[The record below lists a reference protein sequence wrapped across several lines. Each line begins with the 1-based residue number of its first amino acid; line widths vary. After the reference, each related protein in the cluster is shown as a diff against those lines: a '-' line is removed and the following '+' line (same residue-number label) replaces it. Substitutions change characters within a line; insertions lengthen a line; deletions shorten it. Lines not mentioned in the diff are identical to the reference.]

1 MLAHQ
6 ATHRWSKQPSLVQQ
20 LGLGLDYLKT
30 RTSPLPEP
38 FGDCILLLSVA
49 TPGEP
54 VATFYVRRATLD
66 AAWRAGSTQVRQWAW
81 SRSLDCLELRID
93 WPLHISA
100 LPGGASSASP
110 QPAVSA
116 WALADESLEQVQLV
130 PPQRWPATAP
140 APSTWLP
147 GMAEPPGSLPRAH
160 WLLHLQGL
168 FVNSEGCLTQL
179 PRSAAAPLSNAV
191 PVAAA
196 APTTAMTTATATPR
210 TSSLPIGE
218 ASLAML
224 QGLAVPESA
233 LSPWNPE
240 RLEAFCA
247 RLYALLLVQQ
257 HYQQQPGDPASLQ
270 RGLSQLL
277 GRAAM
282 QLCQQIQHPQQAQAQ
297 GLPHALCLLVLARY
311 VQAHRAEPQA
321 SLLPL
326 MAQLAQRIAPSTT
339 LAAHRDL
346 QPPLPS
352 PTPAALAPAWRYV
365 ALAAYADC
373 LGSQASLPAQAA
385 LPAKA
390 LDAQRSGTPPSDT
403 GMPGMPSPEMAALET
418 MTRHWL
424 QWHLLAHGGAST
436 QLPDWSLIAVA
447 ELALQPGLARARRH
461 LQSCSW
467 LAALRKPLQ
476 THLPQHIHPETAM
489 FVAPESREQAAFIE
503 PFTSTNPLQTS
514 RWRTYQWI
522 HHISV
527 PQLINFD

>member
-1 MLAHQ
+1 LA
-6 ATHRWSKQPSLVQQ
+6 QQ
-20 LGLGLDYLKT
+20 LGLGLDYLKS
-30 RTSPLPEP
+30 RASPLPEP
-38 FGDCILLLSVA
+38 FGGCILLLSVA

-54 VATFYVRRATLD
+54 VVTFYVRRATLD
-66 AAWRAGSTQVRQWAW
+66 AAWRAGTTQVRQWAW

-100 LPGGASSASP
+100 LHGGAPSAST

-140 APSTWLP
+140 APNTWL
-147 GMAEPPGSLPRAH
+147 PGSLPRAH

-168 FVNSEGCLTQL
+168 FVDSEGCLTPL
-179 PRSAAAPLSNAV
+179 PRPVAAPLANAV
-191 PVAAA
+191 VAA
-196 APTTAMTTATATPR
+196 APTTAMATAAATSR
-210 TSSLPIGE
+210 RSSLPIGE

-224 QGLAVPESA
+224 QALAVPESA

-240 RLEAFCA
+240 HLEAFCA

-257 HYQQQPGDPASLQ
+257 HHQQQPGDSAILQ

-277 GRAAM
+277 GRAAL
-282 QLCQQIQHPQQAQAQ
+282 QLCQQIQQTQKAQQAQDQ
-297 GLPHALCLLVLARY
+297 GQPHALCLLVLARY
-311 VQAHRAEPQA
+311 LQAHREEPQA

-339 LAAHRDL
+339 LAAHHDL

-373 LGSQASLPAQAA
+373 LGSQASEPAQAT

-390 LDAQRSGTPPSDT
+390 LAAQRSDPPPSDA
-403 GMPGMPSPEMAALET
+403 GMPAMASPEMAALEA

-436 QLPDWSLIAVA
+436 PLPDWSLIAVA
-447 ELALQPGLARARRH
+447 ELALQPGLATARRH

-489 FVAPESREQAAFIE
+489 FIAPESREQAAFIE
-503 PFTSTNPLQTS
+503 PCTSTNPLQIS
-514 RWRTYQWI
+514 SWRTYQWI
-522 HHISV
+522 HRIAV